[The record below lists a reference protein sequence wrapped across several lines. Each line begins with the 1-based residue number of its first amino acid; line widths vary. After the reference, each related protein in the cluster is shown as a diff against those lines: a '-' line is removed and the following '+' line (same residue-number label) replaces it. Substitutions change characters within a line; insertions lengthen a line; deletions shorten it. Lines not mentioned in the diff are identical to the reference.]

1 MLCLRWDLAGGCW
14 ENRQSLGAKEAK
26 RYRASMW
33 PPTASHITHGL
44 RRCQR
49 LLPHLNN
56 TGGFFVAILRKTRAL
71 PEAEGASGR
80 QRGQDAQ
87 GDHAPADAAV
97 RPSRSVPR
105 VRQTRPVL
113 WRMSAQDASAL
124 LALGATR
131 CRPVLRR
138 QR

>member
-71 PEAEGASGR
+71 PEAEGASE
-80 QRGQDAQ
+80 RGAETVMADQEAGANANRD
-87 GDHAPADAAV
+87 GDEA
-97 RPSRSVPR
+97 
-105 VRQTRPVL
+105 
-113 WRMSAQDASAL
+113 
-124 LALGATR
+124 
-131 CRPVLRR
+131 
-138 QR
+138 